1 MKKLLLSVAI
11 LIGATLLLSQDSS
24 DELNNL
30 NQDDVASVQV
40 KLPLNL
46 KN

>member
-11 LIGATLLLSQDSS
+11 LIGATLLLSQDNSN
-24 DELNNL
+24 ELSNL
-30 NQDDVASVQV
+30 SQDDVASVQV